1 MNHQDWEP
9 VILTKKHKPV
19 VTNEQQ
25 IAKENAIKISK
36 LESEDF
42 VPDKP
47 NTNYAKFLQKARLQ
61 NKLSQKDLATK
72 LHVPS
77 KTVQLW
83 ESGKQIIPGN
93 QIGNLNRTLKV
104 NFKKNQL
111 IL

>member
-1 MNHQDWEP
+1 MYNYIEYYLYNLLNYRVYYLLLVQFLHQLLD
-9 VILTKKHKPV
+9 I
-19 VTNEQQ
+19 
-25 IAKENAIKISK
+25 I
-36 LESEDF
+36 
-42 VPDKP
+42 
-47 NTNYAKFLQKARLQ
+47 YAKFLQKARLQ
-61 NKLSQKDLATK
+61 NKISQKDLATK
-72 LHVPS
+72 LHVPA